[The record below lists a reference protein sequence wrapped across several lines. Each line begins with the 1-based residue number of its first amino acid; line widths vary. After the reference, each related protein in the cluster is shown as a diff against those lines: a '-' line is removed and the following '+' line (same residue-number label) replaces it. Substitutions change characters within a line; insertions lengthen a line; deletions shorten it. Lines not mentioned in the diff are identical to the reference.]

1 MDLFDDFYDYV
12 NQNKHHLSNNIF
24 HKKTSNCIEL
34 KNNIIFINYYPEI
47 SDGVR
52 VNQ

>member
-1 MDLFDDFYDYV
+1 MDLFDYFYDYL

-24 HKKTSNCIEL
+24 HKNTSIYIIM
-34 KNNIIFINYYPEI
+34 KNNVILINYYPEI
-47 SDGVR
+47 SEKIK